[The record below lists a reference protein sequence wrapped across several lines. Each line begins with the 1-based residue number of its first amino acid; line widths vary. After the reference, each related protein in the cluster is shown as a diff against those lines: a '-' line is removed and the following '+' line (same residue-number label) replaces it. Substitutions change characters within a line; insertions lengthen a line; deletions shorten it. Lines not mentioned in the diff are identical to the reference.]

1 VTAVT
6 SVGDDVFVLRWL
18 SSQVEV
24 YNAGLFTFQR
34 YIAVRGLGYSWG
46 LAACARYKCL
56 YVSDCSHN
64 SVHRIELSGSDATK
78 QWSVASQPLGLSV
91 NKERNVV
98 VACCEANKIQEYTTH
113 GTLAREICLQG
124 CVTSPWQ
131 AVQLSSGDYVVSQYT
146 SPGAVS
152 VVAADGQVVHAYD
165 DGKTNYP
172 TSIAVDTHDVVHVAD
187 SANDRIL
194 SMNSSLSCVQELTL
208 SVDGGIDSP
217 WGLCLDE
224 SRGRLY
230 VGEESGRWR
239 VLVFDATL

>member
-1 VTAVT
+1 MTAVT

-187 SANDRIL
+187 SANDRVL